1 MTNELETLT
10 KEILTCEEC
19 HLKLGRTQVVPG
31 IYGAK
36 RSVCFVGEA
45 PGYYEDQQGIPF
57 VGKSGELLDKMLKDI
72 GLTREKNVSILNV
85 IKCRPTTDNGQ
96 NRTPT
101 DSELRFCGETWLYKQ
116 LSLLSPKL
124 IVALGGIALK
134 FFIPNGKVTQLAG
147 RLVKFSE
154 SKHIF
159 VTYHPAYVLRKRT
172 IEMMEEYNSHF
183 EQILKLYKAETFEQE
198 NIQEMEDDKQSKK
211 KINQK
216 SLEDFL

>member
-10 KEILTCEEC
+10 KEILVCEAC

-31 IYGAK
+31 IYGQK

-45 PGYYEDQQGIPF
+45 PGYYEDLQGFPF

-85 IKCRPTTDNGQ
+85 IKCRPTTENGQ

-101 DSELRFCGETWLYKQ
+101 DSELRFCGERWLYKQ

-124 IVALGGIALK
+124 VVALGGIALK
-134 FFIPNGKVTQLAG
+134 FFIPDGKVTQLAG
-147 RLVKFSE
+147 QLVKLDE
-154 SKHIF
+154 SNHIF
-159 VTYHPAYVLRKRT
+159 VTYHPAYILRKKT
-172 IEMMEEYNSHF
+172 LEMMEEYNSHF
-183 EQILKLYKAETFEQE
+183 EKILKLYQAENFEQE
-198 NIQEMEDDKQSKK
+198 YLQDAEIEKQSSK